1 MFFNKQLDILS
12 IGDTTVDSF
21 IRLKDANTHCNIKND
36 QCELCV
42 RFGAKIPYESL
53 TNIPASGNSANVA
66 IGASRLGLRT
76 GLISAVGNDYYGK
89 ECLKALRRN
98 KISTNFVE
106 IQKNTETN
114 CNFVLWY
121 GVERT
126 ILVKH
131 HNFSYKWPKMN
142 QPKWIYLSSLG
153 ETPISYYEEIF
164 SYLRKNPEV
173 KLAFQPG
180 TFQIK
185 LGYEKLKEIYRRTD
199 VLICNKSE
207 AQKILRNHGD
217 YMAKIL
223 QDLKNLGPK
232 IVVVTDDIKGAYA
245 TDGERNIFMPIYPG
259 EPFERTGAG
268 DAFSSAFI
276 SALIYGKSLEEAL
289 RWGPVNSAS
298 VIKYV
303 GAQKGLLTR
312 KQIEERL
319 KQAPH
324 NYNPRIIK

>member
-1 MFFNKQLDILS
+1 MFFKRQLDILT

-21 IRLKDANTHCNIKND
+21 IRLKDASAHCNVKND
-36 QCELCV
+36 QCELCMN
-42 RFGAKIPYESL
+42 FGAKIPYESL

-66 IGASRLGLRT
+66 IGASRLGLKT
-76 GLISAVGNDYYGK
+76 GIISAIGKDYFGK
-89 ECLKALRRN
+89 ECLRALKRN
-98 KISTNFVE
+98 EISTKLIN

-114 CNFVLWY
+114 CNFVLWF

-131 HNFSYKWPKMN
+131 HNFVYKWPEKLN
-142 QPKWIYLSSLG
+142 PPKWIYLSSLG
-153 ETPISYYEEIF
+153 ETPISYYEEMLSF
-164 SYLRKNPEV
+164 LKKNPQV

-185 LGYEKLKEIYRRTD
+185 LGVDKLKEIYKRAD
-199 VLICNKSE
+199 VLICNKEE
-207 AQKILRNHGD
+207 AQKILQNHGD
-217 YMAKIL
+217 YMPKIL
-223 QDLKNLGPK
+223 KDLISLGPK
-232 IVVVTDDIKGAYA
+232 IVVVTDGIKGSYA
-245 TDGERNIFMPIYPG
+245 TDGEKDIFMPIYPQ

-298 VIKYV
+298 VVKYI
-303 GAQKGLLTR
+303 GAQKGLLTK
-312 KQIEERL
+312 KQLEENL
-319 KQAPH
+319 IKAPH
-324 NYNPRIIK
+324 NYHPKII